1 MSNNTFCLID
11 LEATCDEPQFDR
23 DQMEII
29 EIGACL
35 VDQDLKIIS
44 EFQTYIKPVV
54 HPQLSAFCTKLTTIT
69 QSDVDTA
76 PEFAEAMTALD
87 TWLEQC
93 ASSFGPVAGWGSW
106 GAYDKKQFDRNAAL
120 LNLPAPGISQRNHLN
135 VKQVYA
141 DALGLKRHSP
151 GLGKAL
157 RYENLQ
163 FVGTAHRGIDDAK
176 NIAQLLPIAF
186 GRSESIWRDRPS
198 PNNVNA
204 GKGFF

>member
-35 VDQDLKIIS
+35 VDKDLKIIS

-54 HPQLSAFCTKLTTIT
+54 NPQLSAFCTQLTTIT
-69 QSDVDTA
+69 QSDVDAA
-76 PEFAEAMTALD
+76 PGFAEAMTALD
-87 TWLEQC
+87 AWLEQC

-106 GAYDKKQFDRNAAL
+106 GAYDKKQFDRNAVL
-120 LNLPAPGISQRNHLN
+120 LNLPAPGISQRHHLN

-157 RYENLQ
+157 RYENLI

-176 NIAQLLPIAF
+176 NIAQLLPVAF
-186 GRSESIWRDRPS
+186 GRTESVWRDRPALT
-198 PNNVNA
+198 NLNA
-204 GKGFF
+204 GKEFF

>member
-23 DQMEII
+23 DQMEVI

-76 PEFAEAMTALD
+76 PGFAEAMIALD
-87 TWLEQC
+87 AWLEQC

-120 LNLPAPGISQRNHLN
+120 LNLTAPAISQRQHLN

-157 RYENLQ
+157 RYENLN
-163 FVGTAHRGIDDAK
+163 FKGTAHRGIDDAK
-176 NIAQLLPIAF
+176 NITQLLPVAF
-186 GRSESIWRDRPS
+186 GRSESVWRDRQS
-198 PNNVNA
+198 LKNLNA
-204 GKGFF
+204 GKVFF

>member
-1 MSNNTFCLID
+1 MTNKTFCLID

-35 VDQDLKIIS
+35 VDHDLKIIS

-54 HPQLSAFCTKLTTIT
+54 HPQLSAFCTQLTSIT

-76 PEFAEAMTALD
+76 PGFAEALTALD
-87 TWLEQC
+87 SWLEQC
-93 ASSFGPVAGWGSW
+93 ASTFGPVAGWGSW

-120 LNLPAPGISQRNHLN
+120 LNLPAPGISQRKHLN

-163 FVGTAHRGIDDAK
+163 FEGTAHRGIDDAK
-176 NIAQLLPIAF
+176 NITRLLPVAF
-186 GRSESIWRDRPS
+186 GRTDSVWRDRPA
-198 PNNVNA
+198 PNNLNA
-204 GKGFF
+204 GKEFF